1 VPTFIKEFMM
11 MTTTSCACTVIY

>member
-1 VPTFIKEFMM
+1 M